1 MSVKLFGTHKTI
13 SNNFIILSILII
25 NILGLSCW
33 MNYWLVFFFNF
44 NRSQLAFSSFALKL
58 MLLLMN
64 IHLSIKDLAIE
75 FQKSSYI
82 SSEPNE
88 KLPLQTPY
96 LKSILN
102 KTNRNSKLNE
112 FCYYKNGTFL
122 FGSFVFFGFMLLIC
136 LQDQM
141 THFATQGVFS
151 QRIDSATFLQI

>member
-44 NRSQLAFSSFALKL
+44 NRSQLAFSRFALKL
-58 MLLLMN
+58 VLLLMN

-75 FQKSSYI
+75 FQKPSYI

-102 KTNRNSKLNE
+102 KTKRNS
-112 FCYYKNGTFL
+112 
-122 FGSFVFFGFMLLIC
+122 SFVIIKMEHFFLVHLFFLVLCC
-136 LQDQM
+136 LY
-141 THFATQGVFS
+141 AYK
-151 QRIDSATFLQI
+151 IK